1 MNVHVKISFII
12 SKCIISTKK
21 MAFKNE
27 KNIHVSYELMKNISK
42 TKLLFKDNNV

>member
-1 MNVHVKISFII
+1 
-12 SKCIISTKK
+12 

-27 KNIHVSYELMKNISK
+27 KNIYVSCELMKNISK

>member
-1 MNVHVKISFII
+1 
-12 SKCIISTKK
+12 

-27 KNIHVSYELMKNISK
+27 KNIYIAELMKNISK